1 MKEDSNKFEVRF
13 LWEAPA
19 YMPRKRGIGSKGFN
33 GRRATFRLE
42 TDLCQTTNGS
52 HCSDD
57 KEAACDMGDLGLI
70 PGLGRFPR
78 ERNDHPLQYSCL
90 ENSMDRG
97 AWQATV
103 YGVAKN

>member
-42 TDLCQTTNGS
+42 TEICVKQQTVVIAQMIKKLPAIWET
-52 HCSDD
+52 
-57 KEAACDMGDLGLI
+57 
-70 PGLGRFPR
+70 
-78 ERNDHPLQYSCL
+78 
-90 ENSMDRG
+90 
-97 AWQATV
+97 
-103 YGVAKN
+103 